1 MTVHILPAAL
11 AILVGLV
18 ASGAVDATTS
28 DGSTAAT
35 PWAAFAISLVIVARD
50 TVLGGS
56 FLPRAD
62 RPLRLPVEVRQGDVR
77 VRFWSLEPVATTVAI
92 LLGLLAAQAVD
103 FRAGGNDPSGGIT
116 GVVWA
121 AFALS
126 LFLAMGGRLAPRPRR
141 PRKSRED
148 WERRGEEIGR
158 TIEARFEEVVDELQ
172 RRFGDRP
179 RSSD

>member
-28 DGSTAAT
+28 GGSTTAV

-50 TVLGGS
+50 TMLGGS
-56 FLPRAD
+56 FLPEPGRL
-62 RPLRLPVEVRQGDVR
+62 PRLPVEVREGDVR
-77 VRFWSLEPVATTVAI
+77 VRFWSFEPVATTVAI
-92 LLGLLAAQAVD
+92 MLGLLASQAVD
-103 FRAGGNDPSGGIT
+103 FRAGGNDPAGGVT

-126 LFLAMGGRLAPRPRR
+126 LFMALGGRLAPRPRR
-141 PRKSRED
+141 RRKSREE

-158 TIEARFEEVVDELQ
+158 TIEARVEEVVEEIQ
-172 RRFGDRP
+172 RRFGSGP